1 MNDFETHDR
10 GTSTELR
17 ILREMAVMVDLMLN
31 SSKQFS
37 LQNLD
42 TKMDELYD
50 HYSKSKDYISNK

>member
-1 MNDFETHDR
+1 MSDFETHDL

-17 ILREMAVMVDLMLN
+17 ILREMAVLVDLMLN
-31 SSKQFS
+31 SSEQFS

-50 HYSKSKDYISNK
+50 HYSKLKDYLPRD